1 MKKILAEISLGELA
15 DKLTILEIKL
25 KKIEDKESINIIK
38 KEYQSLN
45 NIDLEGIDIKKY
57 KALFNELK
65 SVNEKLWDIENE
77 KRLLEKN
84 SDFEDKFIEVSRNV
98 HFMNDKRA
106 KIKKEINDIFNIYWS
121 DNIKSRKINT
131 EIPNQYQ
138 SNPKSKK
145 GIRSQ
150 IEIYNYYKLKLE
162 K

>member
-25 KKIEDKESINIIK
+25 KKIEDKVSINIIN

-45 NIDLEGIDIKKY
+45 NIDLKGIDIKKY

-84 SDFEDKFIEVSRNV
+84 SDFGDKFIQVSRNV

-106 KIKKEINDIFNIYWS
+106 KIKKEINRTFGSNIEEVKEYT
-121 DNIKSRKINT
+121 K
-131 EIPNQYQ
+131 Y
-138 SNPKSKK
+138 
-145 GIRSQ
+145 
-150 IEIYNYYKLKLE
+150 
-162 K
+162 

>member
-25 KKIEDKESINIIK
+25 KKIEDKESINIIN

-84 SDFEDKFIEVSRNV
+84 SDFEDKFIQVSRNV

-106 KIKKEINDIFNIYWS
+106 KIKKEINRTFGSNIEEVKEYT
-121 DNIKSRKINT
+121 K
-131 EIPNQYQ
+131 Y
-138 SNPKSKK
+138 
-145 GIRSQ
+145 
-150 IEIYNYYKLKLE
+150 
-162 K
+162 

>member
-25 KKIEDKESINIIK
+25 KKVEDKESINIIN

-45 NIDLEGIDIKKY
+45 NIDLKGIDIKKY

-84 SDFEDKFIEVSRNV
+84 SDFKDKFIQVSRNV

-106 KIKKEINDIFNIYWS
+106 KIKKEINRTFGSNIEEVKEYT
-121 DNIKSRKINT
+121 K
-131 EIPNQYQ
+131 Y
-138 SNPKSKK
+138 
-145 GIRSQ
+145 
-150 IEIYNYYKLKLE
+150 
-162 K
+162 

>member
-25 KKIEDKESINIIK
+25 KKIEDKESINIIN

-45 NIDLEGIDIKKY
+45 NIDLKGIDIKKY
-57 KALFNELK
+57 KSLFNELK

-84 SDFEDKFIEVSRNV
+84 SDFEDKFIQVSRNV

-106 KIKKEINDIFNIYWS
+106 KIKKEINRTFGSNIEEVKEYT
-121 DNIKSRKINT
+121 K
-131 EIPNQYQ
+131 Y
-138 SNPKSKK
+138 
-145 GIRSQ
+145 
-150 IEIYNYYKLKLE
+150 
-162 K
+162 

>member
-25 KKIEDKESINIIK
+25 KKIEDKESINIIN

-45 NIDLEGIDIKKY
+45 NIDLKGIDLKKY
-57 KALFNELK
+57 QALFNELK

-84 SDFEDKFIEVSRNV
+84 SDFEDKFIQVSRNV

-106 KIKKEINDIFNIYWS
+106 KIKKEINRTFGSNIEEVKEYT
-121 DNIKSRKINT
+121 K
-131 EIPNQYQ
+131 Y
-138 SNPKSKK
+138 
-145 GIRSQ
+145 
-150 IEIYNYYKLKLE
+150 
-162 K
+162 